1 MAASNT
7 ASRPLKIIFN
17 RNFNV
22 VTLVNFIVM
31 IAYYQI
37 FVTSAS
43 YAQEHFDVSLS
54 TAGSTAGIMVIGC
67 LIGRFFT
74 GNLLSRFGC
83 KSVLIVGTCLY
94 TVVALSSLITGSLL
108 LLFIQRFFTGFSV
121 GVISTATGTIMAY
134 CIPFSVQGL
143 GVSIFS
149 LSTALALALGPFL
162 GISITHL
169 MGYNVLKSDIIAV
182 SLLALVCA
190 LLLKHPP
197 EVKTTH
203 KSFLKITNFIDV
215 RVLKFAVVVFLMPLS
230 YGCISAYISN
240 LAADRNIE
248 AAASLFF
255 LFSAGTTI
263 ATRPLT
269 GKLFDKYGENLIIY
283 PCIILSAIAMLLIA
297 FTHSAVILLLAGII
311 NGIGFGNF
319 QSAGQAIALRL
330 VKKYRFPQAT
340 STFFIAFDLG
350 IGVGPYLLG
359 FIAVSYGFE
368 GMFLVLSAV
377 TFIAAILYYFLHGKN
392 HPLKRPLLRR
402 NIMRN

>member
-1 MAASNT
+1 MDKERFAQS
-7 ASRPLKIIFN
+7 SIKSIFN

-37 FVTSAS
+37 FVTSAF

-74 GNLLSRFGC
+74 GNLLSRCGC
-83 KSVLIVGTCLY
+83 RSVLIAGTLLY
-94 TVVALSSLITGSLL
+94 LAVALSSFISGSLF
-108 LLFIQRFFTGFSV
+108 LLFIQRFVTGFGV
-121 GVISTATGTIMAY
+121 GVIGTATGTIMAY
-134 CIPFSVQGL
+134 CVPYAVQGL

-162 GISITHL
+162 GISITHFL
-169 MGYNVLKSDIIAV
+169 GYEILKTDIIAL
-182 SLLALVCA
+182 STFALICA
-190 LLLKHPP
+190 FLLKNPP
-197 EVKTTH
+197 EIKTAS
-203 KSFLKITNFIDV
+203 KSFLKLSNFIDV

-240 LAADRNIE
+240 LAADRGIE
-248 AAASLFF
+248 GAASLFF
-255 LFSAGTTI
+255 LFAAGTTI
-263 ATRPLT
+263 ATRPIS
-269 GKLFDKYGENLIIY
+269 GRLFDKYGENLIIY

-297 FTHSAVILLLAGII
+297 YTHSSFILLLAGVI

-340 STFFIAFDLG
+340 STFFIAFDFG
-350 IGVGPYLLG
+350 IGVGPYLFG
-359 FIAVSYGFE
+359 FIAVSYGFT
-368 GMFLVLSAV
+368 GMFLALSAI
-377 TFIAAILYYFLHGKN
+377 TFITAFLYYLLHGKN

-402 NIMRN
+402 SISR